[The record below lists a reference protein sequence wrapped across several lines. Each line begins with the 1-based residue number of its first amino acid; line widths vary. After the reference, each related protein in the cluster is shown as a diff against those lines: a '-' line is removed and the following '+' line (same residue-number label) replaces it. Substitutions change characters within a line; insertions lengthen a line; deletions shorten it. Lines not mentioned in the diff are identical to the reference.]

1 METFLIG
8 LVFGIIIGI
17 FLGAYISTHFDVVNQ
32 VYQIKRL
39 KAKKGGK
46 IDVAQNNED
55 SKGPEKG
62 PEKPKKGQKLL
73 KRIFKFKRR
82 NKND

>member
-8 LVFGIIIGI
+8 LVFGIVIGI

-46 IDVAQNNED
+46 IDVAQNNEAI
-55 SKGPEKG
+55 KQPEK
-62 PEKPKKGQKLL
+62 KKLL